1 MKTPKCPEIGRNR
14 LSARLCLWLCFVACV
29 VLELGASAAGL
40 GTTLLPIADT
50 YVRSLS
56 RDSRK
61 NYGSEPTIDIRS
73 SSRDGASEGY
83 IAFDVTPFSGAP
95 ASARLRLY
103 ASLEKTGVA
112 VLQVRSAYSTN
123 WIEKSLTWWESIPH
137 STPLGR
143 VEITGGSPSWYEVD
157 VTEFVHKEIS
167 NRRQWVNFALVYSSE
182 SINRI
187 QVRSKES
194 AGYEPQLILTRSL
207 FRAKV
212 QFLPKGS
219 MPADGYLPE
228 NGTKFALKE
237 GGLSYG
243 WNQDMTAHV
252 RDRLSTNNTAPQKKL
267 AASRRAP
274 TRVHETFSY
283 VDHDKIKT
291 KAVWEIAVPNG
302 RYSVRVIAG
311 DLVAKDSIYSV
322 NVEDTKVFDV
332 IPEDANRWADG
343 TVLVDVKDGRLTLT
357 DNPNGSHNKVCGI
370 EITEVT
376 K

>member
-1 MKTPKCPEIGRNR
+1 MKTSKCPEIGRNR
-14 LSARLCLWLCFVACV
+14 LPARLCLWICIVAGL
-29 VLELGASAAGL
+29 VLEGEASAAAL
-40 GTTLLPIADT
+40 GTTLVPIADT

-95 ASARLRLY
+95 ASARLRFY
-103 ASLEKTGVA
+103 ASLEKTGVS

-157 VTEFVHKEIS
+157 VTEFIQKEIS
-167 NRRQWVNFALVYSSE
+167 NKRQWVNFALVYASE
-182 SINRI
+182 TINRI

-194 AGYEPQLILTRSL
+194 AGYEPQLILTRGL

-219 MPADGYLPE
+219 KPAEGYLPE
-228 NGTKFALKE
+228 NGTKFAVKE

-252 RDRLSTNNTAPQKKL
+252 RDRMSTNNTAQQKKL

-274 TRVHETFSY
+274 TGM
-283 VDHDKIKT
+283 
-291 KAVWEIAVPNG
+291 AVP
-302 RYSVRVIAG
+302 
-311 DLVAKDSIYSV
+311 
-322 NVEDTKVFDV
+322 
-332 IPEDANRWADG
+332 P
-343 TVLVDVKDGRLTLT
+343 RLTPT
-357 DNPNGSHNKVCGI
+357 DALYPMSA
-370 EITEVT
+370 TSPR
-376 K
+376 

>member
-14 LSARLCLWLCFVACV
+14 LPARLCLWLCVAGCLV
-29 VLELGASAAGL
+29 FELGAIAAGL
-40 GTTLLPIADT
+40 GTTLLPISDT

-83 IAFDVTPFSGAP
+83 IAFDVTSFSGAP
-95 ASARLRLY
+95 ASARLRFY

-112 VLQVRSAYSTN
+112 VLQVRSAYPTN

-157 VTEFVHKEIS
+157 VTEFIQNEVS
-167 NRRQWVNFALVYSSE
+167 NKRQWVNFALVYASE
-182 SINRI
+182 AINRI
-187 QVRSKES
+187 QVRSREY
-194 AGYEPQLILTRSL
+194 AGYEPQLILTRGL
-207 FRAKV
+207 FRTKV

-219 MPADGYLPE
+219 VPGEGYLAE
-228 NGTKFALKE
+228 NGTKYAVKE

-252 RDRLSTNNTAPQKKL
+252 RDRMSTNNTAQQKKL

-274 TRVHETFSY
+274 TRVHETFTY
-283 VDHDKIKT
+283 VDHAKIKT
-291 KAVWEIAVPNG
+291 KAIWEIAVPNG

-322 NVEDTKVFDV
+322 NVEDAKVFDFV
-332 IPEDANRWADG
+332 PEETRRWADG

-357 DNPNGSHNKVCGI
+357 DNPNGSQNKVCGI